1 MYCSKCGQPND
12 DSAKFCS
19 KCGAPL
25 ANNNNQYQQPVYQQ
39 PVKTTDNS
47 KLFNILSYIGILWLF
62 GLLINPEKNK
72 PEVKF
77 HVGQGIILSIVGFGL
92 NIVSSIVTSIL
103 TAVFRYSAIWFVSA
117 ILNSLIWI
125 AVSGGLIALTIIGII
140 NAAKGEQKPL
150 PIIGGY
156 AFYK

>member
-1 MYCSKCGQPND
+1 MFCSKCGQQNND
-12 DSAKFCS
+12 DAKFCS

-25 ANNNNQYQQPVYQQ
+25 ENTQPYQQPINQ
-39 PVKTTDNS
+39 TATEADNS

-72 PEVKF
+72 PDVKF
-77 HVGQGIILSIVGFGL
+77 HVGQGIMLSIVSVGL
-92 NIVSSIVTSIL
+92 NIVASIITSIL
-103 TAVFRYSAIWFVSA
+103 TAIFHFSAIYFIAV

-125 AVSGGLIALTIIGII
+125 AISGGLIALMIIGII

>member
-1 MYCSKCGQPND
+1 MFCSKCGQQNND
-12 DSAKFCS
+12 DAKFCS

-25 ANNNNQYQQPVYQQ
+25 ENTQPYQQPINQ
-39 PVKTTDNS
+39 TATEADNS

-77 HVGQGIILSIVGFGL
+77 HVGQGIMLSIVGVGL
-92 NIVSSIVTSIL
+92 NIVASIITSIL
-103 TAVFRYSAIWFVSA
+103 TAIFHFSAIYFIAV

-125 AVSGGLIALTIIGII
+125 AISGGLIALMIIGII

>member
-1 MYCSKCGQPND
+1 MFCSKCGQQNND
-12 DSAKFCS
+12 DAKFCS

-25 ANNNNQYQQPVYQQ
+25 ENTQPYQQPVNQQ
-39 PVKTTDNS
+39 ATEADNS
-47 KLFNILSYIGILWLF
+47 KLFNILSYIGIFWLF

-77 HVGQGIILSIVGFGL
+77 HVGQGIMLSIVGVGL
-92 NIVSSIVTSIL
+92 NIVASIITSIL
-103 TAVFRYSAIWFVSA
+103 TAIFHFSAIYFIAV

-125 AVSGGLIALTIIGII
+125 AISGGLIALMIIGII

>member
-1 MYCSKCGQPND
+1 MFCSKCGQQNND
-12 DSAKFCS
+12 DAKFCS

-25 ANNNNQYQQPVYQQ
+25 ENTQPYQQPINQ
-39 PVKTTDNS
+39 PATEADNS

-72 PEVKF
+72 PDVKF
-77 HVGQGIILSIVGFGL
+77 HVGQGIMLSIVGAGL
-92 NIVSSIVTSIL
+92 NIVASIITSIL
-103 TAVFRYSAIWFVSA
+103 TAIFHFSAIYFIAV

-125 AVSGGLIALTIIGII
+125 AISGGLIALMIIGII